1 MTVLPLD
8 AIKIGKRHRADLGD
22 IKQLAHNIAEIV
34 GSCILS
40 SSRRTAA
47 LSPARAV

>member
-22 IKQLAHNIAEIV
+22 IKQLAPTSLRL